1 MRTGKHCT
9 TANKADVIHLT
20 VQTNKMTKYV
30 NYFVFEIT
38 LFIYNRNFVQT
49 YLQSRQTSTIQTNIY
64 NPDKHAICTQL
75 TNSY

>member
-9 TANKADVIHLT
+9 TANKADEIHLT

-38 LFIYNRNFVQT
+38 CLFTTETLFKRIYNPDKH
-49 YLQSRQTSTIQTNIY
+49 LQSRQTSTIQTNMLFAH
-64 NPDKHAICTQL
+64 N
-75 TNSY
+75 